1 MKSAFTF
8 LLLFAYA
15 LAFAQVPQS
24 LSYQAVARDANGECL
39 ADQQISLQISIL
51 SDSTDGPVLYRERF
65 EGNVQTN
72 AVGHFEVKIGTGSP
86 QTGAEHLNFS
96 DIRWVNQRTFLK
108 VEYAPGNTTSFQE
121 VGTTELL
128 TVPYAMAAGNGKR
141 LNSNTLEEFFTL
153 FGTNGS
159 SNAVIGGVAGPD
171 QAVNNGGVNV
181 RNSDGAI
188 RAALSSKPTDDGSF
202 GSVEVLG
209 PNGSLNA
216 EMTSIGATRNFGFIR
231 VFDDQS
237 QRRIAIF
244 SQDQWEGAGRMITY
258 GPNETFN
265 AQIAIRSTD
274 CPNNGWFGVYDDA
287 GVSKA
292 SIRVDCNG
300 TGRVIAD
307 GANGGI
313 KSFRMPHPNKPDKQI
328 VYACI
333 EGPEAAAYER
343 GTVTLVN
350 GEAEVTF
357 SETFE
362 IVANPETLTVMAL
375 PRSAD
380 SKGLAVIENSAQ
392 GFKIKELG
400 GGTGNYQ
407 VYWEA
412 KAVRKGWEDFEV
424 VQDVEKEE
432 LGEAL
437 HDDHH

>member
-8 LLLFAYA
+8 LLLFACT

-51 SDSTDGPVLYRERF
+51 KNAIDGPVLYRERF
-65 EGNVQTN
+65 EGSVQTN

-96 DIRWVNQRTFLK
+96 DIRWTNLRSFLK
-108 VEYAPGNTTSFQE
+108 VEYAPGSTTAFQE

-128 TVPYAMAAGNGKR
+128 TVPYAMAAGNGKQ
-141 LNSNTLEEFFTL
+141 LSNSNLDEFIQFH
-153 FGTNGS
+153 GTNG
-159 SNAVIGGVAGPD
+159 NINVNIGGTGSD
-171 QAVNNGGVNV
+171 NQYNNGAVSV
-181 RNSDGAI
+181 RNAEGAA
-188 RAALSSKPTDDGSF
+188 RAIVSSAPTDDGSF
-202 GSVEVLG
+202 GLLEVRG
-209 PNGSLNA
+209 PNNNLNA
-216 EMTSIGATRNFGFIR
+216 AMGATTNRDFGFINVRNDQGQER
-231 VFDDQS
+231 VS
-237 QRRIAIF
+237 MF
-244 SQDQWEGAGRMITY
+244 SFSGWEGAGRIHTF
-258 GPNETFN
+258 GPNGTVN
-265 AQIAIRSTD
+265 SHTTIRSTN
-274 CPNNGWFGVYDDA
+274 CPNNGAFHVYDET
-287 GVSKA
+287 GTIKA
-292 SIRVDCNG
+292 SLSVDCDG
-300 TGRVIAD
+300 TGRVTAG
-307 GANGGI
+307 GANGGV
-313 KSFRMPHPNKPDKQI
+313 KSFRMPHPTKPDKQI

-333 EGPEAAAYER
+333 EGPEAGAYER

-375 PRSAD
+375 PLSAA
-380 SKGLAVIENSAQ
+380 SKGLAVVEKSAR
-392 GFKIKELG
+392 GFKIKELSD
-400 GGTGNYQ
+400 GTGNYE
-407 VYWEA
+407 VDWEA
-412 KAVRKGWEDFEV
+412 KAVRKGWENFEV